1 MSTFV
6 ARIGSLRVLSLAL
19 AAVALT
25 AGTACR
31 ARETPKAQAPE
42 AAAAPTPDATAPI
55 VVSNAGFA
63 TPESV
68 LYDDDADVYL
78 VNNIDGGEVAAD
90 GNGFISRVDPA
101 GRVLELKWIDGA
113 TPEQALDAPKGMAF
127 ANGVLYVAD
136 IDTVRM
142 FDRTSGKATG
152 KITISGATFLNDVAA
167 APDGTIYVSDSGLK
181 QGKSDLEPSG
191 SDAIYRIDKGQK
203 KAARVIRGRD
213 LGNPN
218 GLLADDEGVW
228 VVTFGSG
235 EIFRVSRNGRKEAGE
250 DLPAGQLDGIV
261 QVADGSL
268 LVSSWEGGSI
278 LRGFPG
284 AGFLPNISG
293 VTSPA
298 DIGYDSKRKRVLIP
312 LFMGDAV
319 EFRGL
324 GPAAPAETPAPSP

>member
-1 MSTFV
+1 MATFA

-25 AGTACR
+25 AGAGCR
-31 ARETPKAQAPE
+31 ARETPKAQAP
-42 AAAAPTPDATAPI
+42 AVPTPDATAPI
-55 VVSNAGFA
+55 VVSSAGFA

-68 LYDDDADVYL
+68 LYDSEADVYL
-78 VNNIDGGEVAAD
+78 VSNIGGADELAAD
-90 GNGFISRVDPA
+90 ANGFISRVDPA

-113 TPEQALDAPKGMAF
+113 KPEQALDAPKGMAL

-136 IDTVRM
+136 IDKVRT

-152 KITISGATFLNDVAA
+152 KITIPGATFLNDVAA

-191 SDAIYRIDKGQK
+191 SDAIYRIDKGEK
-203 KAARVIRGRD
+203 KAARMIRGRD

-235 EIFRVSRNGRKEAGE
+235 EIYRVSRNGRKEAGE

-261 QVADGSL
+261 QVADGSQ

-284 AGFLPNISG
+284 AGFLANVSG
-293 VTSPA
+293 LRSPA
-298 DIGYDSKRKRVLIP
+298 DIGYDSKRKRLLIP
-312 LFMGDAV
+312 SFTENRL
-319 EFRGL
+319 EFRSL
-324 GPAAPAETPAPSP
+324 GPAATPARSP